1 MVLTLTMQH
10 SLRNGCMHID
20 RKTCGIK
27 CYSNGRYTMK
37 LLGALL
43 ISLVCTMP
51 ASAQTLTISHS
62 DWHHQPILKRY
73 IKTVEIQY
81 IPSSPITEDGMT
93 MEPVGYIERLYCN
106 MDPNYS
112 SRCSNADGEKWDLIT
127 EFFSMGS
134 RSYSVRHS
142 SGRPISG
149 TADEKQDIPYGINA
163 QSYYV
168 TTSDKEES
176 SGNLMRVEASVNNTV
191 HASGIVIKSP

>member
-1 MVLTLTMQH
+1 
-10 SLRNGCMHID
+10 
-20 RKTCGIK
+20 
-27 CYSNGRYTMK
+27 MK

-43 ISLVCTMP
+43 ISLACTMP

-62 DWHHQPILKRY
+62 NWHHQPILKRY

-81 IPSSPITEDGMT
+81 IPSSPPITENGMT
-93 MEPVGYIERLYCN
+93 MEPVGYIERLYCD

-112 SRCSNADGEKWDLIT
+112 SRCSKANGEKWDLIT
-127 EFFSMGS
+127 EFVSMGS

-149 TADEKQDIPYGINA
+149 AVDEKQDIPYGINA

-176 SGNLMRVEASVNNTV
+176 SGNLMRVEASVNNTMDEQI
-191 HASGIVIKSP
+191 ASGSIVIDGP